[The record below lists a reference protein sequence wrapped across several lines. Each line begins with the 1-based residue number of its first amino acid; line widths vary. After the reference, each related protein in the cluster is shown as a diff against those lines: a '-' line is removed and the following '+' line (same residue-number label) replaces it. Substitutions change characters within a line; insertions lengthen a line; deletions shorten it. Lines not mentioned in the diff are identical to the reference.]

1 MSDRLQKV
9 MAHDGIASRRK
20 SEEMIL
26 EGRVRVNGK
35 ICSELGIKV
44 NNSDLIEVDGVPI
57 SKEEPV
63 HYLLYKPRRI
73 ISSVK
78 DEKNRKTVVD
88 LLDDVDKRVYPVG
101 RLDYDTSGILLL
113 TNDGD
118 FDYQITHPKFKITK
132 TYVAKVEGLPNPS
145 EIKKIQKG
153 IMIDDSQVKPEYVKV
168 ISHQDNKSAVVRITI
183 HEGKNHIVKK
193 IFASINHPVQ
203 KLKRE
208 KIGNLGLGKLQPGD
222 FRRLKK
228 FEVDDLLEIIN
239 KSK

>member
-26 EGRVRVNGK
+26 EGRVKVNGILCK
-35 ICSELGIKV
+35 ELGMKV
-44 NNSDLIEVDGVPI
+44 NNSDQIEVDGVPI

-63 HYLLYKPRRI
+63 HYLLYKPRRV

-78 DEKNRKTVVD
+78 DEKKRKTVVD
-88 LLDDVDKRVYPVG
+88 LLENVEERVYPVG
-101 RLDYDTSGILLL
+101 RLDYNTSGILLM

-132 TYVAKVEGLPNPS
+132 TYVAKVEGVPTPS
-145 EIKKIQKG
+145 EIKQIQKG
-153 IMIDDSQVKPEYVKV
+153 IMVENSKIIPENVKM
-168 ISHQDNKSAVVRITI
+168 ISHNDKKNAIIRLTI

-193 IFASINHPVQ
+193 IFEAINHPVE

-208 KIGNLGLGKLQPGD
+208 KIGNLGLGNMQPGD

-228 FEVDDLLEIIN
+228 FEIDELLEITN
-239 KSK
+239 KK